1 MYAHPPDQTDTVA
14 AQLVHETRRR
24 LIGESLPR
32 IAQCLNE
39 LTDEDIWLRPNE
51 HVVSVGNL
59 ILHLCGN
66 VRQWILSGLMGR
78 DDRRDRDAEFATTGP
93 IARADVLAQL
103 ESTRGEV
110 DRALDEIDPEA
121 LNASRRVQGI
131 DETGVSILVH
141 VIEHFTY
148 HTGQISLA
156 VKLRKNMDL
165 GYYAG
170 RDLNAKG

>member
-93 IARADVLAQL
+93 IARADLLAQL
-103 ESTRGEV
+103 ESTLGEV
-110 DRALDEIDPEA
+110 DLALDEIDPEA
-121 LNASRRVQGI
+121 LNASR
-131 DETGVSILVH
+131 S
-141 VIEHFTY
+141 
-148 HTGQISLA
+148 
-156 VKLRKNMDL
+156 
-165 GYYAG
+165 GYRRNG
-170 RDLNAKG
+170 R